1 MASHSLSPTTASPA
15 IELLM
20 DVANTSQEI
29 TSRLTARA
37 YAAIHDP
44 RLGPQL
50 REVMRELLFI
60 LDETGEPGV

>member
-1 MASHSLSPTTASPA
+1 MASHSLPPTTASPA

-44 RLGPQL
+44 QLGPQL

-60 LDETGEPGV
+60 SG

>member
-1 MASHSLSPTTASPA
+1 
-15 IELLM
+15 M

-29 TSRLTARA
+29 TSRLIARA